1 MSQDLPQREAQLA
14 AKLHADVTVE
24 HLADVYAEAFLGAAQ
39 GAGQMDALLE
49 EFDSI
54 LTDVLGQFPDLER
67 VLASALVS
75 HEEKTG
81 ILDRVFGGRVS
92 PLLLNF
98 LKVLSRHGRLDL
110 LRPIHRRAHQQYD
123 RLRGRI
129 RVRLTTPIAIDEG
142 FARSITE
149 NLRGLVG
156 GEPVLERAVDP
167 ALIGGAVVEIG
178 DMVYDGSVAMQLQRV
193 RQQIIDRSA
202 HEIQSRRNRFRD
214 PAGD

>member
-1 MSQDLPQREAQLA
+1 MPQELPQREAELA
-14 AKLHADVTVE
+14 AKLQADVTVE

-39 GAGQMDALLE
+39 RAGQTEALLE

-54 LTDVLGQFPDLER
+54 LADALGQFPALER

-81 ILDRVFGGRVS
+81 ILDRVFAGRVS
-92 PLLLNF
+92 PLLMNF

-110 LRPIHRRAHQQYD
+110 LRPIHRCAHQQYD

-129 RVRLTTPIAIDEG
+129 RVRLTTPVAIDEE
-142 FARSITE
+142 FAGRIVE
-149 NLRGLVG
+149 KFRGLVG
-156 GEPVLERAVDP
+156 GEPVLQRAVDP
-167 ALIGGAVVEIG
+167 ALIGGAVLQIG
-178 DMVYDGSVAMQLQRV
+178 DVVYDGSVATQLERV